1 MQTILILI
9 LIKKQRKKMKN
20 IIKTA
25 IVMLTS
31 ISLFGSANAGEL
43 TVTGTA
49 KATYNIVSGYSS
61 LGKGMGVA
69 NEFDLGASGELDNGY
84 TWNYQVQMD
93 PGAAGASINDDSKL
107 TLTTPF
113 GTFGMFISEG
123 GLDLED
129 GASQSVYGRP
139 TDIGDPSGTVDNV
152 DIDGSNNIQ
161 YHSPKGLLPFDTV
174 IKYGHVTNA
183 QNSNTSAN
191 AAGSEV
197 AFTSRTADA
206 LQVKMTPIDGLN
218 LGASVTK
225 HQSDSTLAQ
234 QIALTQQAGSYAAM
248 ATYKLPTAPVTVG
261 ISKAIN
267 EPKINQAA
275 LGATGADEYEQLN
288 YSIAFV
294 VNDNLSVSYERED
307 SEKHAIANVT
317 ADIEQESSAVQAAYT
332 MGGMT
337 LAVSQGS
344 YKNVGYVVG
353 KEASQTLFA
362 ITMAF

>member
-1 MQTILILI
+1 
-9 LIKKQRKKMKN
+9 MKN
-20 IIKTA
+20 IIKTV

-49 KATYNIVSGYSS
+49 KATYNILSGYSS
-61 LGKGMGVA
+61 VGKGIGVA
-69 NEFDLGASGELDNGY
+69 NEFDLGASGELDNGF

-93 PGAAGASINDDSKL
+93 PGVAGIQVNDDAQL
-107 TLTTPF
+107 TLTTPY
-113 GTFGMFISEG
+113 GTFGLFVSEG

-129 GASQSVYGRP
+129 GASQSVYARP

-152 DIDGSNNIQ
+152 DIDGGNSLQ

-183 QNSNTSAN
+183 PSGAASMSAN
-191 AAGSEV
+191 DPGQQVIFSD
-197 AFTSRTADA
+197 SSADA
-206 LQVKMTPIDGLN
+206 LQIKMTPIDGLN
-218 LGASVTK
+218 LGVSAVRQ
-225 HQSDSTLAQ
+225 QSESSLAQ
-234 QIALTQQAGSYAAM
+234 QIALTQQAASYAAM
-248 ATYKLPTAPVTVG
+248 VSYKLPTAPVTLG
-261 ISKAIN
+261 ISKAFN
-267 EPKINQAA
+267 EPKLNQAA
-275 LGATGADEYEQLN
+275 LGAVGNDEYEQLN

-294 VNDNLSVSYERED
+294 VNDNLSLSYERED
-307 SEKHAIANVT
+307 SEAHAIANAT
-317 ADIEQESSAVQAAYT
+317 ADVEQESSAVQAAYT

>member
-1 MQTILILI
+1 
-9 LIKKQRKKMKN
+9 MKN
-20 IIKTA
+20 IIKTV

-49 KATYNIVSGYSS
+49 KATYNITSGYSS
-61 LGKGMGVA
+61 VGKGMGVA

-113 GTFGMFISEG
+113 GTVGMFISEG

-139 TDIGDPSGTVDNV
+139 TDLGDPSGTVDNV

-183 QNSNTSAN
+183 QNSNTSSN
-191 AAGSEV
+191 AAGTEIIF
-197 AFTSRTADA
+197 ASRSADA
-206 LQVKMTPIDGLN
+206 LQVKMTPVDGLN
-218 LGASVTK
+218 IGFSATN
-225 HQSDSTLAQ
+225 HQSESSLANNTP
-234 QIALTQQAGSYAAM
+234 LTQQAGSYAAM
-248 ATYKLPTAPVTVG
+248 ATYKLPTLPMTVG
-261 ISKAIN
+261 FSKAIN

-275 LGATGADEYEQLN
+275 LGQSGADEYEQLN
-288 YSIAFV
+288 YSVSFV

-307 SEKHAIANVT
+307 SEKHFINNLTSDVEQSSDAI
-317 ADIEQESSAVQAAYT
+317 QAAYT

-344 YKNVGYVVG
+344 YDGVGYVAD
-353 KEASQTLFA
+353 KKATQTLLA
-362 ITMAF
+362 VTMAF